1 MPDYLSNDPSIAKG
15 VEQSIVKDVDTF
27 LPVEVGVH
35 DVVRFV
41 SLPSKTALGP
51 WFVGS
56 GRSFLETFT
65 FTCTKILF
73 GLW

>member
-15 VEQSIVKDVDTF
+15 VERSIAKDVDTF
-27 LPVEVGVH
+27 FWPVEVGVH

-51 WFVGS
+51 
-56 GRSFLETFT
+56 
-65 FTCTKILF
+65 
-73 GLW
+73 